1 MGKLIK
7 GVIGAFIGGMIAG
20 PIGAIFGVIIGVEIG
35 SGDDDSD
42 KRKLEEEEEEEEEDE
57 GQAPM
62 SGRPMRLLFQCLGKL
77 AKADGHVS
85 KDEAAFVRSIMH
97 EWELDAATR
106 RSMRAEFNTGR
117 DASVSFS
124 YLVREL
130 AVELDTE
137 RATKRIRCA
146 IVQLF
151 GALMVADRDVH
162 EEEVRMLEET
172 GRALGV
178 EEYVREFL
186 AGYRAQSSSNTNLTL
201 ERCYE
206 ILGVVPSSTDSQV
219 KSAYRRKAKECHPDL
234 AEGAGL
240 SAADIQRAKQKF
252 QQINIAYQT
261 ICEARGA

>member
-1 MGKLIK
+1 MIGSLIK

-20 PIGAIFGVIIGVEIG
+20 PIGAILGTIIGVG
-35 SGDDDSD
+35 SGGGDDDSD
-42 KRKLEEEEEEEEEDE
+42 KRKLEDEEEGEDE

-85 KDEAAFVRSIMH
+85 ADEAAFVRSVMH
-97 EWELDAATR
+97 EWELDASTR
-106 RSMRAEFNTGR
+106 RSMRAEFNAGR
-117 DASVSFS
+117 DAPVPFS

-130 AVELDTE
+130 AVELNAE
-137 RATKRIRCA
+137 HATKRIRCA

-151 GALMVADRDVH
+151 GALMVADREVH
-162 EEEVRMLEET
+162 DEEVRMLEET

-186 AGYRAQSSSNTNLTL
+186 AGYRAHSSSNTNLTL

-206 ILGVVPSSTDSQV
+206 ILGVAPSSTDSQV
-219 KSAYRRKAKECHPDL
+219 KSAYRRKAKECHPDF

-240 SAADIQRAKQKF
+240 SAAEIQRAKQKF

-261 ICEARGA
+261 ICEARGT